1 MSHSDVPIF
10 LLVANENL
18 ERLLAQN
25 EKPGKIVRNR
35 LEQAGYDPSDTL
47 GEQVSRDLSTYL
59 KFVYKSVV
67 LGPPVRSFIILLRH
81 NVIIITSFLT
91 FPA

>member
-1 MSHSDVPIF
+1 M
-10 LLVANENL
+10 ANKNL

-67 LGPPVRSFIILLRH
+67 LGPPVSSFIVLLRH